1 MLLKAIQYFIMLT
14 ALFGGLL
21 FTHKPILKVTE
32 ELNCIAVCVLRDIP
46 PFLCTSMHPFLTA
59 GTKAE
64 TAVHSPRLCNM
75 CGVPFLSPTACLV
88 LVLAISESGSF
99 EKCFKIIN
107 KKEEAETLEKELAGI
122 PMFSPENLLGLFC
135 P

>member
-21 FTHKPILKVTE
+21 FTQNPIFQVTE
-32 ELNCIAVCVLRDIP
+32 ELNCVAACDLRDIP
-46 PFLCTSMHPFLTA
+46 PFLCASMHPFLTA

-64 TAVHSPRLCNM
+64 AAVHSPSLCNV

-88 LVLAISESGSF
+88 LVLAVSEQGSF
-99 EKCFKIIN
+99 EKCFKIV
-107 KKEEAETLEKELAGI
+107 
-122 PMFSPENLLGLFC
+122 
-135 P
+135 